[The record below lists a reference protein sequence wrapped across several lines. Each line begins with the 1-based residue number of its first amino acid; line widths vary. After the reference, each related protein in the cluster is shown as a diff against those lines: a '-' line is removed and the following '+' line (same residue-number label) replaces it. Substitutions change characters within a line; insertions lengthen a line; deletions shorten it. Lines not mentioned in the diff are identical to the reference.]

1 MNAQL
6 DIIIVDDNPELCE
19 ILERRLQNASH
30 RTRIANDTKIAINLV
45 RERCPDLVITD
56 IAMPDREGADM
67 IAELGRSYPDLRF
80 IGISGGGASGDCDL
94 LELAESLGADAV
106 LRKPFTTRQLFDT
119 IAHLDFA
126 ASADR
131 TVE

>member
-1 MNAQL
+1 MNAEL
-6 DIIIVDDNPELCE
+6 DIIIVDDNRELCE

-30 RTRIANDTKIAINLV
+30 RTRIANDTKAAVNLV
-45 RERCPDLVITD
+45 RERCPDLVIAD

-67 IAELGRSYPDLRF
+67 IAELSRSYPDLKF
-80 IGISGGGASGDCDL
+80 IGISGGGTFGDCDL
-94 LELAESLGADAV
+94 LELAEGSGADAV

-131 TVE
+131 TAE